1 MAVRLDLDHDS
12 ATLSGVISSHT
23 NAAMRRQSMTDLSS
37 AVATGIASKIAGLS
51 ACAILAAIV
60 VMAITPPRSFQEF
73 VVGLISTVMA
83 SLTGGA
89 ALVRYMNLTEL
100 VNDPFGL
107 ATIGGIF
114 FVCGLPGWLLV
125 RAFFL
130 WAQRRRH
137 MDIAELLKDA
147 KRGYKGD
154 HHDR

>member
-1 MAVRLDLDHDS
+1 
-12 ATLSGVISSHT
+12 
-23 NAAMRRQSMTDLSS
+23 MTDLSQ
-37 AVATGIASKIAGLS
+37 AVTAGIASKLAGLS

-60 VMAITPPRSFQEF
+60 VMAITPPKTFNEF

-83 SLTGGA
+83 SLAGGA
-89 ALVRYMNLTEL
+89 ALVRYMGLTDL
-100 VNDPFGL
+100 ANDMFGL

>member
-1 MAVRLDLDHDS
+1 
-12 ATLSGVISSHT
+12 
-23 NAAMRRQSMTDLSS
+23 MTDLSS